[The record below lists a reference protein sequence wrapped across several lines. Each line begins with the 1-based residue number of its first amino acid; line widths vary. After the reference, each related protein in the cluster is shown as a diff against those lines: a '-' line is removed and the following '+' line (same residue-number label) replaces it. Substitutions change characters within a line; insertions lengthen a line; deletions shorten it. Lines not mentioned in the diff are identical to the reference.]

1 MRVINLRAENIKR
14 LVAVDITPDS
24 NTVVISGRNGHGK
37 TSVLDAIW
45 FALGGGKAQ
54 ADTPRPIRDGEDHA
68 EVRLD
73 LGDLYIVRKWKGEK
87 STLHVTAADGAKYSS
102 PQTMLD
108 GLIGRLSF
116 DPLAF
121 AQAPPKE
128 QLATLLDL
136 VDLPFDIGE
145 VDAKR
150 AGVFDRRTDVNR
162 EVKQLQARL
171 DAMPRVDGVLP
182 ATEISAAQVL
192 AEMRDAQA
200 LVGQHDEAQ
209 RRRAAL
215 EAEVDRLAEALEKAE
230 QDLRAAQQLV
240 EALGDL
246 PDVDAIQ
253 SKLDRLEETNRAVRG
268 RNARAETGRALAAA
282 VEKAESLTQELA
294 AIDAT
299 KEQAIAAAAMPIEGL
314 GFDEDGVTYLGVPFA
329 QCSGAE
335 KLRVSLAMA
344 MAVNPQVRVIRI
356 TDGSLLDDDG
366 MRLVAEMAA
375 ERDFQVWIE
384 RVGDGGEVG
393 ILIEDGMVAGAPVP
407 EPAVEAF

>member
-282 VEKAESLTQELA
+282 AEKAEALTQEIGRA
-294 AIDAT
+294 H
-299 KEQAIAAAAMPIEGL
+299 
-314 GFDEDGVTYLGVPFA
+314 V
-329 QCSGAE
+329 
-335 KLRVSLAMA
+335 
-344 MAVNPQVRVIRI
+344 
-356 TDGSLLDDDG
+356 
-366 MRLVAEMAA
+366 
-375 ERDFQVWIE
+375 
-384 RVGDGGEVG
+384 
-393 ILIEDGMVAGAPVP
+393 
-407 EPAVEAF
+407 